1 MPQLTDFVSL
11 QAALEVLG
19 GRFTL
24 LERQFDEKFN
34 ILQAPTLLQADLAY
48 YRGHCELRGAS
59 LAVGYLDIDNFKS
72 TNDTLGHQAGDEALR
87 ATAERIVQAVRKSD
101 TVARIGG
108 DEFVVL
114 LPDLIDSQAAETI
127 AAKLVAALSAPV
139 SFAGRELAVRVS
151 IGVCTALPGELD
163 ADLLLRNAD
172 AALYRAKAKGKG
184 CYQVFIPGKA

>member
-1 MPQLTDFVSL
+1 MRECWFENSPTERMPQLTDFVSL

-72 TNDTLGHQAGDEALR
+72 NFNSRYGETVVDRNVLPRFMMSIEALVFGR
-87 ATAERIVQAVRKSD
+87 GHAYRY
-101 TVARIGG
+101 GG
-108 DEFVVL
+108 DE
-114 LPDLIDSQAAETI
+114 
-127 AAKLVAALSAPV
+127 
-139 SFAGRELAVRVS
+139 
-151 IGVCTALPGELD
+151 
-163 ADLLLRNAD
+163 
-172 AALYRAKAKGKG
+172 
-184 CYQVFIPGKA
+184 